1 MDTRSVAA
9 GVLAVLESGLIIRK
23 IASLLFFFDDV
34 ELENPRP
41 FFLPSE
47 QNRACRAPVLVRPPG
62 ISFMTLRLELMP
74 LGGLQPRRA
83 TIQPQ

>member
-1 MDTRSVAA
+1 MDIRSVAA

-23 IASLLFFFDDV
+23 IASLL
-34 ELENPRP
+34 

-83 TIQPQ
+83 AIQPQ